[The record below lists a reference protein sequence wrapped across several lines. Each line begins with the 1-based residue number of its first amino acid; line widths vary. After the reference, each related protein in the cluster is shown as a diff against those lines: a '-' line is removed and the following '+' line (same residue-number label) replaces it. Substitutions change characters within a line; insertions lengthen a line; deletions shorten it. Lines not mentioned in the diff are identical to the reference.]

1 MSHLELLV
9 CFFLKKTQ
17 FLMAKQA
24 TQRPAMT
31 KTGTINVKHIIW
43 AFSEFFFSFLIL
55 LVNAYICLCT
65 YRIINFNCIIYLNIC
80 LIVLSSLNSL
90 NACTKFL
97 CLLHL
102 QFTMLNLL
110 KHMLNPLIIL
120 NCSYLLNTLSI
131 LRKNIHLI
139 RLFSLI

>member
-1 MSHLELLV
+1 
-9 CFFLKKTQ
+9 
-17 FLMAKQA
+17 
-24 TQRPAMT
+24 MT
-31 KTGTINVKHIIW
+31 KTGPIDVKHVIW
-43 AFSEFFFSFLIL
+43 AFSELFFSFLIL

-90 NACTKFL
+90 YACTKFL
-97 CLLHL
+97 CLLHF

-131 LRKNIHLI
+131 LRKKKKYPLNQIIFPNLI
-139 RLFSLI
+139 ISGLSKLNLIISGLSK